1 VKRRAQFPSLGGQ
14 AAGDACATNYHWPAL
29 DVADSGFAGVSE
41 APVQYQHGEN
51 EHSIKA
57 AVVNELFHAL
67 DRAQLR
73 GDEGLNTHAH
83 SH

>member
-1 VKRRAQFPSLGGQ
+1 
-14 AAGDACATNYHWPAL
+14 L
-29 DVADSGFAGVSE
+29 DVADPGFAGISE
-41 APVQYQHGEN
+41 APVQYQQSED
-51 EHSIKA
+51 EHAIEA

-73 GDEGLNTHAH
+73 VDEGLNAQAR